1 MECLNGIR
9 VLSMCWVILGH
20 TYVVAEFVYL
30 RNPMKITDVS
40 TKKKVS
46 TFVTSQSGGLVSP
59 KGVVEGC
66 GRETLKIPTSV
77 T

>member
-1 MECLNGIR
+1 MGNREYTFINRTKEGDDSLECLNGIR

-46 TFVTSQSGGLVSP
+46 TFVTCTQLLQSS
-59 KGVVEGC
+59 
-66 GRETLKIPTSV
+66 
-77 T
+77 